1 MPWPAPE
8 DAAMII
14 MAIGLVLVIEGL
26 VLALAP
32 SRVEDVLE
40 LLQRLSLDSR
50 RYIGLG
56 FLAAGVVVIGLATA
70 WAG

>member
-1 MPWPAPE
+1 
-8 DAAMII
+8 MII

-40 LLQRLSLDSR
+40 LLQRLSLETR
-50 RYIGLG
+50 RHIGLG
-56 FLAAGVVVIGLATA
+56 SLAAGVAVIWIATK
-70 WAG
+70 WGG